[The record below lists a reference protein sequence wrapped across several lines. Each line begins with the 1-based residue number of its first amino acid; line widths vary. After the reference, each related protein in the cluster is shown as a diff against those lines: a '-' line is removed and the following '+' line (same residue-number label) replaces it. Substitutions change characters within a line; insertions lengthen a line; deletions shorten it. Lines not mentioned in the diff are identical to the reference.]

1 MQLIDGRAL
10 AAKIHAEIKE
20 EIQRLKIVPG
30 LGVILVGEN
39 PASEHYVELKK
50 KKAEALGF
58 YVDVR
63 ALPSSITQE
72 ALHAEI
78 INLNSQSSIHGF
90 ILQLPLP
97 SRLDKHA
104 ALNLIDPKK
113 DADGLHPLNLG
124 NLARGAPAVIP
135 ATPRGILALIESTGT
150 RIEGAHA
157 VVVGRSA
164 IVGLPTALMLTQR
177 NATVTIC
184 HSHTKSLAA
193 HTQTADILVV
203 AAGHPGLVRGDML
216 KGGACVIDVGSTPTP
231 SESPP
236 PRGGEH
242 RSISP
247 PARGGARGGGS
258 TKWLGDVDFASTLKK
273 SGFITPVPGGVGPM
287 TVAMLLKN
295 TIELAKSS

>member
-10 AAKIHAEIKE
+10 ARKIHEEIKA

-30 LGVILVGEN
+30 LGVILVGDN

-58 YVDVR
+58 YVDIR
-63 ALPSSITQE
+63 HLPKDTTQE
-72 ALHAEI
+72 KLESEI
-78 INLNSQSSIHGF
+78 SNLNTRADIHGF
-90 ILQLPLP
+90 IVQLPLP
-97 SRLDKHA
+97 PHIDTHA
-104 ALNLIDPKK
+104 ALTAINPKK
-113 DADGLHPLNLG
+113 DADGLHPLNIG

-150 RIEGAHA
+150 RIKGARA

-164 IVGLPTALMLTQR
+164 IVGLPTVLMLTQS

-184 HSHTKSLAA
+184 HSCTKDLAA

-203 AAGHPGLVRGDML
+203 AAGHPGLVRGDMI
-216 KGGACVIDVGSTPTP
+216 KGGTCVIDVGSTKV
-231 SESPP
+231 
-236 PRGGEH
+236 GDQ
-242 RSISP
+242 
-247 PARGGARGGGS
+247 
-258 TKWLGDVDFASTLKK
+258 WLGDVDFASTLKK

-295 TIELAKSS
+295 TLELTKKSAG